1 MPSLLPLALCFLAPN
16 AATGAMT
23 SPRPTQGAPASEV
36 VSSRAAAPTI
46 PAEVR
51 FDAAALLALAKG
63 DALPAAFDVAGGR
76 GLRLRHRTHV
86 DAPGNLADGIHLQF
100 EHPLRQDR
108 EASLLVRE
116 GRVTGFISTGLLR
129 NELTS
134 PKAGV
139 AFVAAPV
146 AGSDLPCATA
156 PKHRIPASDDDVG
169 GANGGAGEGGLAG
182 VPSCDTGSEIDVFVA
197 YTAAATAQAGSEPE
211 MIDDILWAIG
221 DSNTIYAES
230 GVAQTIRLVGTA
242 PAEGYVEDAAS
253 MANDL
258 YALQSP
264 DDGPLD
270 GVLAQ
275 AVAAGADLVALV
287 RANGGGACGIA
298 FLVGETV
305 DQAAYGVSVTALGCF
320 SNRTFTH
327 ELGHNMGCCHAPGD
341 GGGCLSGGVFPYSTG
356 HRFVGT
362 NGTEYRTVMA
372 YSPGTRIGRFS
383 SPSVLFQG
391 TPTGI
396 ADERDNARSMNTT
409 RLIVANFRCS
419 PCPGDFDGNREVN
432 AADLAA
438 MLGNWGVGSAI
449 ADLNGDDNTDA
460 ADLSILLGNWGTCG

>member
-1 MPSLLPLALCFLAPN
+1 MPSLLPIALCLLAPN
-16 AATGAMT
+16 AATEAMIGAT
-23 SPRPTQGAPASEV
+23 RGAPIIVSE
-36 VSSRAAAPTI
+36 I
-46 PAEVR
+46 R
-51 FDAAALLALAKG
+51 FDAATLLALAKG
-63 DALPAAFDVAGGR
+63 DALPAAFDFAGGR
-76 GLRLRHRTHV
+76 GLRLTHRTQV
-86 DAPGNLADGIHLQF
+86 DAPGNLADGVHLHF
-100 EHPLRQDR
+100 EHPLHQDR
-108 EASLLVRE
+108 EASILLRE

-129 NELTS
+129 NELS
-134 PKAGV
+134 SRKAGV
-139 AFVAAPV
+139 AFVAPPV
-146 AGSDLPCATA
+146 AGSDLPCATE
-156 PKHRIPASDDDVG
+156 PKHRIPADNRGAGGVNGGAGG
-169 GANGGAGEGGLAG
+169 GANGGAGDGGLAG
-182 VPSCDTGSEIDVFVA
+182 VASCDTGSVIDVFVA

-221 DSNTIYAES
+221 DSNTIYADS

-275 AVAAGADLVALV
+275 AVSAGADLVALV

-298 FLVGETV
+298 FLVGDTV
-305 DQAAYGVSVTALGCF
+305 DEAAYGVSVTALGCF

-356 HRFVGT
+356 HRFFGT

-432 AADLAA
+432 AADLAT